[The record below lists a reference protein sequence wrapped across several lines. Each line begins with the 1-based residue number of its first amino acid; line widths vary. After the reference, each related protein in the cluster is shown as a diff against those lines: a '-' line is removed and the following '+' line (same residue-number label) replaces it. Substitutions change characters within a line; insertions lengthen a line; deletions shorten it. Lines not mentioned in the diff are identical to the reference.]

1 MSSASLR
8 RRGCWTNSTEETQP
22 TMSFSGGSSS
32 GCASWRRRRPMSE
45 HFEIPMP
52 YDQATLRA
60 LVNDIRFDAETLNRE
75 CRRKDY
81 HGIESTL
88 SALTLT
94 VATAR
99 DVARGFRLEA
109 DFDASACCSCAAGLH
124 R

>member
-1 MSSASLR
+1 
-8 RRGCWTNSTEETQP
+8 
-22 TMSFSGGSSS
+22 
-32 GCASWRRRRPMSE
+32 MSE

-109 DFDASACCSCAAGLH
+109 DFDA
-124 R
+124 